1 MYVIKNIMI
10 GIYIISGITLL
21 ALFILFLVLSN
32 ILNNIINQLL
42 KLEYMFQKEY
52 EFNMER
58 QETLEML
65 KEDSDEENGTKE

>member
-1 MYVIKNIMI
+1 MI
-10 GIYIISGITLL
+10 GLYIISGITLL
-21 ALFILFLVLSN
+21 CLFILFLVLSN

-52 EFNMER
+52 EFNLER

-65 KEDSDEENGTKE
+65 KEGTDEEEESTNND